1 MDEHEETLLR
11 SAALQNA
18 ESIRLARR
26 RAELQTEATL
36 REQASLLDLT
46 HDTVF
51 VRDMRDTVTYWN
63 RAAAELYGWTREEA
77 LGRVS
82 HRLMQT
88 VFPAPLAEINAELLR
103 SGRWEGE
110 LVHSKRD
117 GTKVSVA
124 SRWVL
129 QRDEHGKAVAVLET
143 NNDITERKRSEAD
156 LLHKTALLGELF
168 EGEPG

>member
-1 MDEHEETLLR
+1 MDDEHEETLLR

-26 RAELQTEATL
+26 RAELQTEATV

-124 SRWVL
+124 SRCR
-129 QRDEHGKAVAVLET
+129 QRARPSRAATSPSPRG
-143 NNDITERKRSEAD
+143 RSACARD
-156 LLHKTALLGELF
+156 SPRAK
-168 EGEPG
+168 